1 MIFLSFVLCDVLF
14 ESFVLSRLCRAVALV
29 LGGRDLDWRVILFS
43 LVLWLWIACFGGLC
57 SWLFSFLFL
66 YVISMGVVNA
76 LIKGEIEDQ
85 VCPRTSGGSLLSD
98 E

>member
-1 MIFLSFVLCDVLF
+1 MVVF
-14 ESFVLSRLCRAVALV
+14 
-29 LGGRDLDWRVILFS
+29 
-43 LVLWLWIACFGGLC
+43 
-57 SWLFSFLFL
+57 FSFFSML
-66 YVISMGVVNA
+66 VTMGVVNA